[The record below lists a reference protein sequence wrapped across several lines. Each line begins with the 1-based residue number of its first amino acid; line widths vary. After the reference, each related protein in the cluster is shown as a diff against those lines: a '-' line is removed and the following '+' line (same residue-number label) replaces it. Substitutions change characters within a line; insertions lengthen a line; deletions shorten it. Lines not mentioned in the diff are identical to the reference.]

1 MATLSTI
8 EALEILDSRGNPTL
22 QVTVR
27 LDDGS
32 TGTAAVPSGASTGSH
47 EALELRDGDA
57 KRFGGKGVLQAVGN
71 VTGPIASAVVGMPV
85 ADLRKIDE
93 TLIALDGTPNKS
105 KLGANAILGVSLAAA
120 RAAAVA
126 AGTPLYL
133 FLQQQYGLTVPTT
146 FPKPFCNVIN
156 GGVHAPDSG
165 LSFQEFMLVP
175 QQVSF
180 PDQLRCTAEI
190 FHTLGSVLKGKALS
204 TLVGDEGGYAPKMRT
219 NEEPLQLLAEAVASA
234 GYGLGSDVLLAMDAA
249 ASELAKPDGTYP
261 LLLEGKGLSAD
272 QLTALYVEWHQKYHL
287 FSVEDG
293 LAEDDWDHWP
303 SHTTALAAAGM
314 WVVGDDLFV
323 TNVERLQKGIDAKVG
338 NAILVKVNQI
348 GTLSET
354 IATIQLAQKHG
365 YKIIVSHR
373 SGETTDTTIADLAVA
388 VGADG
393 LKAGSMSRGER
404 LAKYNRLL
412 EIWLEAHA

>member
-8 EALEILDSRGNPTL
+8 KALEILDSRGNPTI
-22 QVTVR
+22 QVTVT

-32 TGTAAVPSGASTGSH
+32 VGTAAVPSGASTGSH

-57 KRFGGKGVLQAVGN
+57 KRFGGKGVLQAVKN
-71 VTGPIASAVVGMPV
+71 VTGPIATALVGMPV

-133 FLQQQYGLTVPTT
+133 FLQQHYDLVAPTT
-146 FPKPFCNVIN
+146 FPTPFCNVIN

-175 QQVSF
+175 QQATL
-180 PDQLRCTAEI
+180 PEQLRCTAEI
-190 FHTLGSVLKGKALS
+190 FHTLGKALKGKALS
-204 TLVGDEGGYAPKMRT
+204 TLVGDEGGYAPKMHT
-219 NEEPLQLLAEAVASA
+219 NEEPLQVLTEAIAAA
-234 GYGLGSDVLLAMDAA
+234 GYASGTDVLLAMDAA
-249 ASELAKPDGTYP
+249 ASEFAKPDGTYP
-261 LLLEGKGLSAD
+261 LLLEGKGLTAE
-272 QLTALYVEWHQKYHL
+272 QLTALYLEWHQKYHL

-303 SHTTALAAAGM
+303 SHTQALADADM

-323 TNVERLQKGIDAKVG
+323 TNVERLQKGIDTKVG
-338 NAILVKVNQI
+338 NAILIKVNQI

-354 IATIQLAQKHG
+354 IDAIVLAQQHG
-365 YKIIVSHR
+365 YKVIVSHR
-373 SGETTDTTIADLAVA
+373 SGETSDTTIADLAVA

-412 EIWLEAHA
+412 EIWYQTHA